1 MSILLKE
8 KKYDEVLKS
17 IATPDT
23 LTKALLVAQCELA
36 QGRIEPSL
44 LSLAEYMKTNNQ
56 PNV

>member
-44 LSLAEYMKTNNQ
+44 LSLAEYMKTNN
-56 PNV
+56 